1 MAQILMLA
9 LILIDLAIKI
19 SLNKLQSTLG
29 NSMNHISAETHSA
42 PIEPG
47 KGQMAMEGSHSPK
60 GEMIVK
66 GVATAV
72 AASTI
77 IQTGKGVMTT
87 LAKHPLVMFSLGIA
101 AGFLVH
107 KYRKEI
113 ISITSKTAEQSK
125 DFVLRQKENLRDLI
139 AEAQEDTE
147 EGGALE

>member
-1 MAQILMLA
+1 
-9 LILIDLAIKI
+9 
-19 SLNKLQSTLG
+19 
-29 NSMNHISAETHSA
+29 MNHISAGTHSTG
-42 PIEPG
+42 IEPG
-47 KGQMAMEGSHSPK
+47 KGQMTMEGSHSSK
-60 GEMIVK
+60 GDVIVK

-125 DFVLRQKENLRDLI
+125 DFVLRQKENLKDLLVETQEE
-139 AEAQEDTE
+139 AEEEDVPK
-147 EGGALE
+147 